1 MDQVYILWGQES
13 TLDLAKIKAWSKMTN
28 FFKKL
33 FTQEVKQEAQPKSN
47 CNNKKDYWTEYYI
60 EERKKLIAKIE
71 ELKKVYKVEVDIFI
85 EKNIKTS
92 DNMSDSMNAFLQDL
106 YRDEMLP
113 KSLRFYNYLS
123 NLAETTQEHNIYL
136 VEKILDTIISHKKEE
151 NVENSHRN
159 WMSEQRENIDK
170 LEKDL
175 KEKEK
180 ELEKR
185 EANIVKIEAS
195 QIILNSELA
204 KELTNNLK

>member
-1 MDQVYILWGQES
+1 
-13 TLDLAKIKAWSKMTN
+13 MTN

-33 FTQEVKQEAQPKSN
+33 FTQETTQKTTQETQPKSN

-71 ELKKVYKVEVDIFI
+71 ELKKIYKVEADIYI

-92 DNMSDSMNAFLQDL
+92 DNMSDSMDAFLQDL

-123 NLAETTQEHNIYL
+123 NLTETAQEHDIWV
-136 VEKILDTIISHKKEE
+136 VEKILDIIISHKKEE
-151 NVENSHRN
+151 NIDNSHRN
-159 WMSEQRENIDK
+159 WMSEQREYI
-170 LEKDL
+170 EKRKEVL
-175 KEKEK
+175 KHKEK
-180 ELEKR
+180 ELEER

-195 QIILNSELA
+195 
-204 KELTNNLK
+204 

>member
-1 MDQVYILWGQES
+1 M
-13 TLDLAKIKAWSKMTN
+13 KN

-47 CNNKKDYWTEYYI
+47 YNNKKDYWTEYYI

-71 ELKKVYKVEVDIFI
+71 ELKKVYKIEADIY
-85 EKNIKTS
+85 IKTA
-92 DNMSDSMNAFLQDL
+92 DDTNHPFLQDL
-106 YRDEMLP
+106 YKDEMMP

-151 NVENSHRN
+151 NVENSHQN
-159 WMSEQRENIDK
+159 WMFEQRENI
-170 LEKDL
+170 EKRKEVL
-175 KEKEK
+175 KHKEK

-204 KELTNNLK
+204 KELTINLK